1 MPPPLIKKIRAIRRR
16 LLWLEFCRKFL
27 VLLKWGGLLLLVFL
41 VVSRLFPL
49 PVGLQEAGRWV
60 AAGGGALL
68 LAWSILRPV
77 RLFDAALRT
86 DAQLG
91 LKERLSSA
99 LLIRVPR
106 TEPEQAVVRD
116 ATEHAARIE
125 PERVFRADLG
135 KDVHWGAAAL
145 TAIFLV
151 WWFMPQFDLLA
162 RKQREEERKRVQ
174 AVAVETKKEAARRLE
189 DLAREIEQTSEL
201 RKPAVAG
208 QLQKD
213 LEALARKLEEE
224 KIPPERALA
233 NVTRMQDRLAARKAE
248 IEKRLAMPSAVQ
260 TKGLGKHMQDIDK
273 ALKQGNFRKA
283 AQLLNDLKTEMQGGT
298 LSEQEKKGIQ
308 EELKMMAAQMGEDS
322 RLSKALAEASAKMG
336 EGQLNAALADLE
348 DAADSMLDLEAMLK
362 ELEALESLEYDLDAR
377 NLALAGMPM
386 LCDGCTSGS
395 T

>member
-1 MPPPLIKKIRAIRRR
+1 MSPPLIRKIRAIRRR

-41 VVSRLFPL
+41 VVSHLFPL
-49 PVGLQEAGRWV
+49 PVGLQEVGRWV

-68 LAWSILRPV
+68 LAWLLLRPV

-116 ATEHAARIE
+116 ATEHVARIQ
-125 PERVFRADLG
+125 PGRAFRADLETELRRG
-135 KDVHWGAAAL
+135 LAPL
-145 TAIFLV
+145 IAIFLV

-162 RKQREEERKRVQ
+162 RKDREKDEKRAQ
-174 AVAVETKKEAARRLE
+174 AVVVETNKQAVQQLQ
-189 DLAREIEQTSEL
+189 DLARKIEEASEL
-201 RKPAVAG
+201 RKPAVAA

-213 LEALARKLEEE
+213 LDALAKKLREQ
-224 KIPPERALA
+224 KIPSDRAMA
-233 NVTRMQDRLAARKAE
+233 SVTKMQDRLAARKSE
-248 IEKRLAMPSAVQ
+248 IEKRLAAPSNMQ
-260 TKGLGKHMQDIDK
+260 TKGLGKHTQDINRALEQGNYGKAAKLIEEMKEKMQD
-273 ALKQGNFRKA
+273 GSF
-283 AQLLNDLKTEMQGGT
+283 
-298 LSEQEKKGIQ
+298 SEQEKKSLE
-308 EELKMMAAQMGEDS
+308 EELEMMAARLGPDS
-322 RLSKALAEASAKMG
+322 PLSKALSEASAKMG
-336 EGQLNAALADLE
+336 EGRFNAALADLE
-348 DAADSMLDLEAMLK
+348 DAADAMLDLAMMLK
-362 ELEALESLEYDLDAR
+362 ELEALEALEYDLDAR

>member
-1 MPPPLIKKIRAIRRR
+1 
-16 LLWLEFCRKFL
+16 
-27 VLLKWGGLLLLVFL
+27 
-41 VVSRLFPL
+41 
-49 PVGLQEAGRWV
+49 
-60 AAGGGALL
+60 
-68 LAWSILRPV
+68 
-77 RLFDAALRT
+77 
-86 DAQLG
+86 
-91 LKERLSSA
+91 
-99 LLIRVPR
+99 
-106 TEPEQAVVRD
+106 
-116 ATEHAARIE
+116 
-125 PERVFRADLG
+125 
-135 KDVHWGAAAL
+135 
-145 TAIFLV
+145 
-151 WWFMPQFDLLA
+151 
-162 RKQREEERKRVQ
+162 
-174 AVAVETKKEAARRLE
+174 
-189 DLAREIEQTSEL
+189 
-201 RKPAVAG
+201 
-208 QLQKD
+208 
-213 LEALARKLEEE
+213 
-224 KIPPERALA
+224 
-233 NVTRMQDRLAARKAE
+233 MQDRLAARKAE

-260 TKGLGKHMQDIDK
+260 TKGLGKHTQDIDK